1 MILFLRSAFWHEYFT
16 NDISQRSCGGYK
28 SVSSQSWAAAIR
40 SALGR
45 LRTIIH
51 QENPSIHGEAIF
63 PSRFMKSLY
72 AQAGFKFRKTA
83 VIPHGVSLMQREDGE
98 YRDRMVPVENGCI
111 RLLFAGR
118 VVEMKGVHTILEALP
133 EIIRGLP
140 NTDVQLMILGDVR
153 DTEYMKKIEAMI
165 QRLNLK
171 DKVVFQ
177 PTVQESDLFGIFQD
191 YDIFL
196 FPSLYE
202 PFSLTLIHALASGI
216 PVVVSDVGGNQEI
229 IFPDRTGLLFSRG
242 DSRSLSRAVLDLAG
256 KPNLRK
262 ALAIEARKVA
272 KEFTFQTM
280 VQKVEA
286 YLNN

>member
-1 MILFLRSAFWHEYFT
+1 
-16 NDISQRSCGGYK
+16 
-28 SVSSQSWAAAIR
+28 
-40 SALGR
+40 
-45 LRTIIH
+45 
-51 QENPSIHGEAIF
+51 
-63 PSRFMKSLY
+63 
-72 AQAGFKFRKTA
+72 
-83 VIPHGVSLMQREDGE
+83 
-98 YRDRMVPVENGCI
+98 
-111 RLLFAGR
+111 
-118 VVEMKGVHTILEALP
+118 
-133 EIIRGLP
+133 
-140 NTDVQLMILGDVR
+140 MILGDVQDR
-153 DTEYMKKIEAMI
+153 EYMNKIETMI
-165 QRLNLK
+165 QRLNLR

-216 PVVVSDVGGNQEI
+216 PVVASDVGGNQEI

-242 DSRSLSRAVLDLAG
+242 DSRSLSRAVLNLAG